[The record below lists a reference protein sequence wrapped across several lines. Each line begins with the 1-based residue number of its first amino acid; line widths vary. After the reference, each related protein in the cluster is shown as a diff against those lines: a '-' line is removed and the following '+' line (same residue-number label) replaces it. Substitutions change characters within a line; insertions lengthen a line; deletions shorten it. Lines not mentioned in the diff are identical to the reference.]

1 MARKD
6 TRKRLAGVAG
16 AGVALLMAK
25 TVIDRL
31 READLHGEVAL
42 VTGGSRGLGFLLA
55 RELVRQGCR
64 VAICARD
71 ADELERARLQLNR
84 PDTPVFAVPC
94 DVGDRYQVEELIER
108 VEDRLGPVAIL
119 INNAGVIQVGPLPAL
134 RLQDF
139 EQALG
144 VMYWGVVYPTLAVLP
159 GMLARQHGRIVNI
172 TSIGGLASVPHLLP
186 YSSAK
191 FAAVGFSE
199 GLRAEL
205 AGSGVTVTTIA
216 PGLMRTGSHVNALFA
231 GRPGREFTWFSLGAS
246 LPGVSMSAERAAKQ
260 IVRAMR
266 RGEAERVLSVP
277 ATLLARFHGA
287 FPGATANLLGL
298 TNRLV
303 LPATGGETALERG
316 QEAAQAQP
324 SKLRDRLT
332 MLGRRAAER
341 NNEYPGP
348 AIPLP
353 QRNGSS
359 TPL

>member
-6 TRKRLAGVAG
+6 TRKRIAGAAG
-16 AGVALLMAK
+16 AGVALLAAK
-25 TVIDRL
+25 LTFDRL
-31 READLHGEVAL
+31 RQADLHGQVAL
-42 VTGGSRGLGFLLA
+42 ITGGSRGLGFLLA

-64 VAICARD
+64 VALCARD

-84 PDTPVFAVPC
+84 PDTPVLAFAC
-94 DVGDRYQVEELIER
+94 DVGDRYQVEELVER
-108 VEDRLGPVAIL
+108 VEDRLGPIDIL

-144 VMYWGVVYPTLAVLP
+144 VMYWGVVYPTLTVLP
-159 GMLARQHGRIVNI
+159 GMRARRRGRIVNV
-172 TSIGGLASVPHLLP
+172 TSIGGLVSVPHLLP

-260 IVRAMR
+260 IVAAMR

-277 ATLLARFHGA
+277 ATLFARFHGA
-287 FPGATANLLGL
+287 FPGTTANLLGL
-298 TNRLV
+298 TNRLI
-303 LPATGGETALERG
+303 LPDAGGSTTLERG

-324 SKLRDRLT
+324 SKLRDTLT
-332 MLGRRAAER
+332 ALSRRAAER

-348 AIPLP
+348 AIPIP

>member
-6 TRKRLAGVAG
+6 TRRRTAAVAG
-16 AGVALLMAK
+16 AGVALLVAK
-25 TVIDRL
+25 QVFDRL
-31 READLHGEVAL
+31 RQADVRGQVAL

-71 ADELERARLQLNR
+71 VDELERARLRLNR
-84 PDTPVFAVPC
+84 PDTPVIALPC
-94 DVGDRYQVEELIER
+94 DIGDRYQVEELIER
-108 VEDRLGPVAIL
+108 VEDRLGPIEIL
-119 INNAGVIQVGPLPAL
+119 VNNAGVIQVGPLPAL
-134 RLQDF
+134 TLQDF
-139 EQALG
+139 EQALAA
-144 VMYWGVVYPTLAVLP
+144 MYWGVVYPTLAVLP
-159 GMLARQHGRIVNI
+159 GMRERRRGRIVNI
-172 TSIGGLASVPHLLP
+172 TSIGGLVSVPHLLP

-205 AGSGVTVTTIA
+205 AGSGITVTTIA
-216 PGLMRTGSHVNALFA
+216 PGLMRTGSHVNALFT

-260 IVRAMR
+260 IVAAMR

-277 ATLLARFHGA
+277 ATLFARFHGA

-298 TNRLV
+298 TNRLI
-303 LPATGGETALERG
+303 LPTADGGTALERG

-324 SKLRDRLT
+324 SNLRETLT
-332 MLGRRAAER
+332 ALGRRAAER

-348 AIPLP
+348 AIPVP